1 MMPVSIT
8 GVRGTLVITLSTV
21 LLAAGAAGCETTPP
35 EPNGPISADTY
46 VAVMSGLADLKRFPL
61 PGPDYVTRTARADS
75 ARQAILDRHG
85 VTVDEL
91 LAYAEQ
97 LGSHPNRMLAV
108 TDQIIIV
115 TDSLA
120 RQHRDPDADRAGVD
134 SATAGPGG
142 DARRDTSVR
151 PEPTVVDTALH
162 RLKLE
167 RLRER
172 FDSNKRQP

>member
-1 MMPVSIT
+1 
-8 GVRGTLVITLSTV
+8 
-21 LLAAGAAGCETTPP
+21 
-35 EPNGPISADTY
+35 
-46 VAVMSGLADLKRFPL
+46 MSELADLKRFPP
-61 PGPDYVTRTARADS
+61 PGSDYVTRTARADS
-75 ARQAILDRHG
+75 SRQAILDRHG

-108 TDQIIIV
+108 TDQIIVV

-120 RQHRDPDADRAGVD
+120 RLRRNPEADWAAVD

-151 PEPTVVDTALH
+151 PESTAVDTALR

-172 FDSNKRQP
+172 LDSNKGQP